1 MLDVNGES
9 CIIQSNGVMKMKEQL
24 FKWKESID
32 QLIEHRHFEQYTSI
46 QKQAIPQILKGRD
59 VIGISATGT
68 GKSHAFILPDSF
80 TNMHQTAMILAYVN
94 GKDNPDRRPWHMREI
109 QDYPE
114 NRLDVRMDE
123 HGNITYIQNSR
134 FARYYAPTRADR
146 AAELEEL
153 KERLELLEIDEP
165 ADLYSEEYDDWEEEK
180 QCLLN
185 EIEDLEKELEET

>member
-1 MLDVNGES
+1 
-9 CIIQSNGVMKMKEQL
+9 
-24 FKWKESID
+24 
-32 QLIEHRHFEQYTSI
+32 
-46 QKQAIPQILKGRD
+46 
-59 VIGISATGT
+59 
-68 GKSHAFILPDSF
+68 
-80 TNMHQTAMILAYVN
+80 
-94 GKDNPDRRPWHMREI
+94 MREI

-146 AAELEEL
+146 EAELEEL